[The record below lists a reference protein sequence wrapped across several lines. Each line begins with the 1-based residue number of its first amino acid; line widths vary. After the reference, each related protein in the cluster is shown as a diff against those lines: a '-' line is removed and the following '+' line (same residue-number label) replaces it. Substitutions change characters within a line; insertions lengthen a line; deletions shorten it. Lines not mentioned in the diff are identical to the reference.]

1 MTGAET
7 LTLTVLQGGERLDR
21 WLSAQLPQFS
31 RSRLQKLIEGHQVWV
46 NDQPVAS
53 KHYKLQSGD
62 RLCLEI
68 PAPEPLDLL
77 PQAIPLEILYE
88 DDQLLILNK
97 PVGLVV
103 HPAPGH
109 ADGTLVN
116 ALLAHCPD
124 LAGIGGVRRPGI
136 VHRLDKDTSGA
147 MAVAKTETALQSLQA
162 QLKTKTARRLYW
174 GIVQGSPKSDSG
186 VINLPIGRH
195 PKDRLKMGIV
205 SPEKGGREAVTHW
218 RVRKTFGD
226 YSWLEFQL
234 QTGRTHQIRVHAKE
248 LGHPLAGD
256 LLYGAGKS
264 PVKLPGQALHAY
276 QLTLCHPLTQQEIQ
290 ATAPP
295 PASFTKLLTYLQNRR

>member
-7 LTLTVLQGGERLDR
+7 LTLTALQGGERLDR

-31 RSRLQKLIEGHQVWV
+31 RSRLQKLIESHQVWV
-46 NDQPVAS
+46 NDQPVVS
-53 KHYKLQSGD
+53 KDYKLQSGD
-62 RLCLEI
+62 RLYLEI

-109 ADGTLVN
+109 SDGTLVN

-174 GIVQGSPKSDSG
+174 GIVQGSPKSESG

-195 PKDRLKMGIV
+195 PKERLKMGIV
-205 SPEKGGREAVTHW
+205 PPEKGGREAATHW
-218 RVRKTFGD
+218 RVKENFGD

-234 QTGRTHQIRVHAKE
+234 QTGRTHQIRVHARE
-248 LGHPLAGD
+248 LGHPLVGD
-256 LLYGAGKS
+256 PLYGAGKS

-276 QLTLCHPLTQQEIQ
+276 QLTLRHPLTQAEIQ

-295 PASFTKLLTYLQNRR
+295 PASFTKLLAYLQNRR